1 MYGGICNT
9 ALAAMNIDE
18 SQDPSQVDWSTVKG
32 LTQFEPMVRFFPF
45 GWCGSLLLRRGE
57 TKRTLTRYESDPV
70 QEEARSDEVQRE
82 RQETW
87 RETLVTVPGCKHWTK
102 VNDLVKLRDHVASF
116 AAAKEFKGVIGEK
129 HRILFGSCDL

>member
-1 MYGGICNT
+1 MEHGEGTHAIR
-9 ALAAMNIDE
+9 AHGAI
-18 SQDPSQVDWSTVKG
+18 
-32 LTQFEPMVRFFPF
+32 FPF

-70 QEEARSDEVQRE
+70 YEEARSDEVQRE

-87 RETLVTVPGCKHWTK
+87 RKTLVTFSVCKHWTK
-102 VNDLVKLRDHVASF
+102 VKLRDHVASL